1 MSFSKR
7 HTRENLNNPYLPKLF
22 SGSVFSNF
30 TELFEWYNVAF
41 NIWKTNSIGMATK
54 QSRSSTNQNMPDE
67 SSALMGFFIDSL
79 KDMYWAE
86 KNACKELPR
95 LAKRATSQELRS
107 ALENHLAETENQ
119 VTKLEQ
125 IFATIDQKA
134 QAKKC
139 EAMEG
144 LIKES
149 ESIMSETEEGT
160 MTRDVGIIAA
170 AQKMEHYEIASYG
183 TMRTLADVLNLP
195 EASELL
201 NQILEEEKHTDVML
215 TQIAEGFV
223 NQSAMGEK
231 K

>member
-1 MSFSKR
+1 MKNINS
-7 HTRENLNNPYLPKLF
+7 TEKLKF
-22 SGSVFSNF
+22 K
-30 TELFEWYNVAF
+30 L
-41 NIWKTNSIGMATK
+41 MATK
-54 QSRSSTNQNMPDE
+54 QSKSTTNQRMPDD
-67 SSALMGFFIDSL
+67 SSALMEFFVDSL

-86 KNACKELPR
+86 KNAVKAMPKM
-95 LAKRATSQELRS
+95 AKKATSQELRS
-107 ALENHLAETENQ
+107 ALETHLAETENQ
-119 VTKLEQ
+119 VVKLEQ
-125 IFATIDQKA
+125 VFASLDQKA

-149 ESIMSETEEGT
+149 ESIMSETEDGT

-183 TMRTLADVLNLP
+183 TMRTLADVLGLP

-201 NQILEEEKHTDVML
+201 SQILEEEKNTDVML

-223 NQSAMGEK
+223 NQSAMGEE
-231 K
+231 

>member
-1 MSFSKR
+1 
-7 HTRENLNNPYLPKLF
+7 
-22 SGSVFSNF
+22 
-30 TELFEWYNVAF
+30 
-41 NIWKTNSIGMATK
+41 MATK
-54 QSRSSTNQNMPDE
+54 QSKSTSNQKMPDE
-67 SSALMGFFIDSL
+67 SSALMEFFVDSL

-86 KNACKELPR
+86 KNAVKEMPKM
-95 LAKRATSQELRS
+95 AKKATSQELRS
-107 ALENHLAETENQ
+107 ALETHLAETQNQ
-119 VTKLEQ
+119 IVKLEQ
-125 IFATIDQKA
+125 VFASMDQKA

-149 ESIMSETEEGT
+149 ESIMAETEDGT
-160 MTRDVGIIAA
+160 MTRDVAIIAA

-183 TMRTLADVLNLP
+183 TMRTLADVLGLP

-201 NQILEEEKHTDVML
+201 SQILEEEKNTDVLL

-231 K
+231 

>member
-1 MSFSKR
+1 
-7 HTRENLNNPYLPKLF
+7 
-22 SGSVFSNF
+22 
-30 TELFEWYNVAF
+30 
-41 NIWKTNSIGMATK
+41 
-54 QSRSSTNQNMPDE
+54 MPDE

-86 KNACKELPR
+86 KNASKELPR
-95 LAKRATSQELRS
+95 LAKRATSEELRT
-107 ALENHLAETENQ
+107 ALKNHLAETENQ
-119 VTKLEQ
+119 VIKLEQ
-125 IFATIDQKA
+125 VFATIDQKA

-139 EAMEG
+139 EAMDG
-144 LIKES
+144 LIRES
-149 ESIMSETEEGT
+149 ESILSETEDGT

-183 TMRTLADVLNLP
+183 TMRTLADVLGLP

-201 NQILEEEKHTDVML
+201 NQILEEEKNTDTLL

>member
-1 MSFSKR
+1 
-7 HTRENLNNPYLPKLF
+7 
-22 SGSVFSNF
+22 
-30 TELFEWYNVAF
+30 
-41 NIWKTNSIGMATK
+41 MATK
-54 QSRSSTNQNMPDE
+54 QSKSTTNQRMPDD
-67 SSALMGFFIDSL
+67 SSALMEFFVDSL

-86 KNACKELPR
+86 KNAVKAMPKM
-95 LAKRATSQELRS
+95 AKKATSQELRS
-107 ALENHLAETENQ
+107 ALETHLAETENQ
-119 VTKLEQ
+119 VIKLEQ
-125 IFATIDQKA
+125 VFASLDQKA

-149 ESIMSETEEGT
+149 ESIMSETEDGT

-183 TMRTLADVLNLP
+183 TMRTLADVLGLP

-201 NQILEEEKHTDVML
+201 NQILEEEKNTDVLL

-223 NQSAMGEK
+223 NQSAMGEQ
-231 K
+231 

>member
-1 MSFSKR
+1 
-7 HTRENLNNPYLPKLF
+7 
-22 SGSVFSNF
+22 
-30 TELFEWYNVAF
+30 
-41 NIWKTNSIGMATK
+41 MATK
-54 QSRSSTNQNMPDE
+54 QSKSTTNQKMPDE
-67 SSALMGFFIDSL
+67 SSALKEFFVDSL

-86 KNACKELPR
+86 KNGVKALP
-95 LAKRATSQELRS
+95 KMSKKATSEELRS
-107 ALENHLAETENQ
+107 AIDTHLSETENQ

-125 IFATIDQKA
+125 VFASIGEKS

-149 ESIMSETEEGT
+149 ESMMSETEDGT

-170 AQKMEHYEIASYG
+170 IQKMEHYEIASYG
-183 TMRTLADVLNLP
+183 TMRTLADVLGMQ

-201 NQILEEEKHTDVML
+201 NQILEEEKKTDVML

-223 NQSAMGEK
+223 NQSALREEK
-231 K
+231 

>member
-1 MSFSKR
+1 
-7 HTRENLNNPYLPKLF
+7 
-22 SGSVFSNF
+22 
-30 TELFEWYNVAF
+30 
-41 NIWKTNSIGMATK
+41 MATK
-54 QSRSSTNQNMPDE
+54 QSKSTTNQRMPDD
-67 SSALMGFFIDSL
+67 SSALMEFFVDSL

-86 KNACKELPR
+86 KNAVKAMPKM
-95 LAKRATSQELRS
+95 AKKATSQELRS
-107 ALENHLAETENQ
+107 ALETHLAETENQ
-119 VTKLEQ
+119 VVKLEQ
-125 IFATIDQKA
+125 VFASLDQKA

-149 ESIMSETEEGT
+149 ESIMSETEDGT

-183 TMRTLADVLNLP
+183 TMRTLADVLGLP

-201 NQILEEEKHTDVML
+201 SQILEEEKNTDVML

-223 NQSAMGEK
+223 NQSAMGEE
-231 K
+231 

>member
-1 MSFSKR
+1 
-7 HTRENLNNPYLPKLF
+7 
-22 SGSVFSNF
+22 
-30 TELFEWYNVAF
+30 
-41 NIWKTNSIGMATK
+41 
-54 QSRSSTNQNMPDE
+54 MPDE
-67 SSALMGFFIDSL
+67 SSALKEFFIDSL

-86 KNACKELPR
+86 KNAVKALPR
-95 LAKRATSQELRS
+95 LAKKATSEELRS
-107 ALENHLAETENQ
+107 ALETHLAETENQ
-119 VTKLEQ
+119 VIKLEQ
-125 IFATIDQKA
+125 VFATIDQRA

-149 ESIMSETEEGT
+149 ETIMSETEDGT

-183 TMRTLADVLNLP
+183 TMRTLADVLGMP

-201 NQILEEEKHTDVML
+201 NQILEEEKNTDSLL